1 MIYDKLD
8 KSELGDLIVNALDL
22 GFLKSFG
29 LNTSF
34 FPLTLAINSK
44 LGMALC
50 ALFLFKNQMGDSG
63 SNQPVTPE
71 TICNKKPILVR

>member
-1 MIYDKLD
+1 MIYDKSD
-8 KSELGDLIVNALDL
+8 KSDFGDEIVNALDL

-29 LNTSF
+29 LNMSC

-63 SNQPVTPE
+63 SNQPVRHDK
-71 TICNKKPILVR
+71 N

>member
-1 MIYDKLD
+1 MIYDKPD
-8 KSELGDLIVNALDL
+8 ETDVSDVLINALDL

-29 LNTSF
+29 LNTSC

-44 LGMALC
+44 LGIALF

-63 SNQPVTPE
+63 SNQPVRHDKNY
-71 TICNKKPILVR
+71 IAKPKLVK